1 MTNKQNIKNEVFTYF
16 KYTLGSGSHMN
27 LFGKIVFAPLVI
39 FFGFFFGLTWFTLE
53 FLFTKKESTNDK

>member
-27 LFGKIVFAPLVI
+27 LFGKIVFSPLVV
-39 FFGFFFGLTWFTLE
+39 FFGFFFGE
-53 FLFTKKESTNDK
+53 KNHEDIYS